1 MWRPLRLPTLD
12 RYIAINVVLNFLFAL
27 AALAAVFSVINAT
40 EELQRVG
47 VGRYGVGDALW
58 YVLLTLPN
66 EVYALFPAAAVLG
79 NVIGLGGLAHR
90 NEIIA
95 LAAAGVSR
103 VRIVWS
109 VMRVALA
116 LAVAGLL
123 LSELVAAPL
132 TYRAR
137 SERSVALSGGRM
149 LTVAAGVWAR
159 AGSSFV
165 NMRTVL
171 AEGAARDI
179 YVYEFDALHRM
190 RRFTHAQAATYTDH
204 EWRLEGLAETTFADN
219 GVTTEHVPARPLA
232 MELTPRQ
239 LGLMRIPAVELSLSD
254 LYRGI
259 GAARRQGESAERLE
273 LAWWQRATMPI
284 VIAVMNLLAIALILS
299 RPRATTLGR
308 RIFVG
313 ALLGIGFQMFNQT
326 FASFGLVYG
335 IAAGLSA
342 TLPTL
347 LALGFGA
354 WCLKRSPL

>member
-1 MWRPLRLPTLD
+1 MWRPRRLPTLD
-12 RYIAINVVLNFLFAL
+12 RHIAITVALNFGFAL

-47 VGRYGVGDALW
+47 AGGYGVGEALW
-58 YVLLTLPN
+58 FVFLMLPN

-103 VRIVWS
+103 GRIVWS

-116 LAVAGLL
+116 LAAAGLV

-137 SERSVALSGGRM
+137 SERSVALSGGSM
-149 LTVAAGVWAR
+149 LTVAGGVWAR

-165 NMRTVL
+165 NVRTVL
-171 AEGAARDI
+171 PDGAARDI
-179 YVYEFDALHRM
+179 YVYEFDARHRM
-190 RRFTHAQAATYTDH
+190 HRFTHAQTATYADH
-204 EWRLEGLAETTFADN
+204 AWRLEGLAETTFADD
-219 GVTTEHVPARPLA
+219 GVTTVQVPSRSLA
-232 MELTPRQ
+232 MALTPRQ
-239 LGLMRIPAVELSLSD
+239 LGLIRIPPEELSLSD

-273 LAWWQRATMPI
+273 LAWWQRATLPI
-284 VIAVMNLLAIALILS
+284 AVAVMNFLAVALILS

-335 IAAGLSA
+335 IATWLSA

-347 LALGFGA
+347 LALGCGA
-354 WCLKRSPL
+354 WCLMRSPL